1 MSYKLVVVDLDGT
14 LLNNKHTISKRN
26 YKVISELRKKG
37 VSFVLASGRPYQS
50 LEKYAKKLNLKMPII
65 STNGAL
71 IKDVN
76 DPDIL
81 FKSVF
86 SYNNA
91 EKIFNY
97 GMKNNFSILVYYTDE
112 FLSSDKDTAIHHKK
126 VEALN
131 FKYSKNLREN
141 KAPLKIVFKAETGE
155 EINKLGEVNNIFASD
170 FYITQPDKQYIAF
183 MNKGISKGRGIDY
196 IKKYYDIKREEI
208 IAIGNNFNDISM
220 FDNSGLSIAMG
231 NSPKKVK
238 NEADFIKK
246 SNEEDGVAV
255 ILKEIFAEISI

>member
-1 MSYKLVVVDLDGT
+1 MLYKLVVVDLDGT

-26 YKVISELRKKG
+26 YKVITELQKKG

-86 SYNNA
+86 SYNDA
-91 EKIFNY
+91 EKLCNY

-112 FLSSDKDTAIHHKK
+112 FLSSDKETAVHHKK

-131 FKYSKNLREN
+131 FKYSKKLREN

-155 EINKLGEVNNIFASD
+155 KINKLGEVNNIFASD

-196 IKKYYDIKREEI
+196 LIEKYNLERKEI
-208 IAIGNNFNDISM
+208 ISIGNNFNDISM
-220 FDNSGLSIAMG
+220 FDNSGLAVAMG
-231 NSPKKVK
+231 NSPQAVKKRA
-238 NEADFIKK
+238 ELITK
-246 SNEEDGVAV
+246 SNEEDGVAT
-255 ILKEIFAEISI
+255 ILEEIFAEILI